1 MGYRCGSAHRPSLAP
16 THGYSDKIFL
26 RNTPIPPPDIIYS
39 LYLTLQRGTK
49 NLKKIFAY
57 MKLSGLNLHLT
68 RQSKQNKRSMTDPP
82 TNERDFASLIK
93 QHSRIINK
101 VSYFYATDK
110 LPFDDLRQEIYVN
123 IWLGLK
129 QFRGD
134 SKMSTWIYRVAV
146 NSALMALRS
155 SKSNIET
162 VSVDFGLLDLSSEI
176 DDAQKENLQVLHSL
190 INRLEDIEKAIIL
203 LWLDEYSYDEIADTL
218 GLKRNTV
225 AVKIHRIK
233 DKLSK
238 QM

>member
-1 MGYRCGSAHRPSLAP
+1 
-16 THGYSDKIFL
+16 
-26 RNTPIPPPDIIYS
+26 
-39 LYLTLQRGTK
+39 
-49 NLKKIFAY
+49 
-57 MKLSGLNLHLT
+57 MKLSGSNMHLT
-68 RQSKQNKRSMTDPP
+68 RKNKQNKRSMTDPP
-82 TNERDFASLIK
+82 TIERDFASLVK

-101 VSYFYATDK
+101 VSYFYATDR

-123 IWLGLK
+123 IWLGLS

-155 SKSNIET
+155 SRPKIET
-162 VSVDFGLLDLSSEI
+162 VSLDFGLLDRTTEI
-176 DDAQKENLQVLHSL
+176 DDTQRENLQALRSL
-190 INRLEDIEKAIIL
+190 INRLEDMEKAIIL

-233 DKLSK
+233 EKLSK
-238 QM
+238 QI

>member
-1 MGYRCGSAHRPSLAP
+1 MCIHLIITTFAE
-16 THGYSDKIFL
+16 
-26 RNTPIPPPDIIYS
+26 RN
-39 LYLTLQRGTK
+39 
-49 NLKKIFAY
+49 KKIPKINRVYETFGA
-57 MKLSGLNLHLT
+57 KSASNEA
-68 RQSKQNKRSMTDPP
+68 KQKKRSMTDPP

-134 SKMSTWIYRVAV
+134 SKISTWIYRVAV

-162 VSVDFGLLDLSSEI
+162 VSVDFGLLDLSSEN

-190 INRLEDIEKAIIL
+190 INRLEDMEKAIIL

>member
-1 MGYRCGSAHRPSLAP
+1 MTS
-16 THGYSDKIFL
+16 
-26 RNTPIPPPDIIYS
+26 PPD
-39 LYLTLQRGTK
+39 
-49 NLKKIFAY
+49 
-57 MKLSGLNLHLT
+57 
-68 RQSKQNKRSMTDPP
+68 
-82 TNERDFASLIK
+82 NERDFALLIK

-101 VSYFYATDK
+101 VSYFYATDRM
-110 LPFDDLRQEIYVN
+110 PFDDLRQEIYVN
-123 IWLGLK
+123 IWLVLK

-155 SKSNIET
+155 SKLKIET
-162 VSVDFGLLDLSSEI
+162 VSLDYERLHISSEI
-176 DDAQKENLQVLHSL
+176 DDAQRESLQTMYSL

-225 AVKIHRIK
+225 ATKIHRIK

-238 QM
+238 SISYATR

>member
-1 MGYRCGSAHRPSLAP
+1 MIITNFAE
-16 THGYSDKIFL
+16 
-26 RNTPIPPPDIIYS
+26 RNKKS
-39 LYLTLQRGTK
+39 
-49 NLKKIFAY
+49 KKIFAY

-134 SKMSTWIYRVAV
+134 SKISTWIYRVAV

>member
-1 MGYRCGSAHRPSLAP
+1 
-16 THGYSDKIFL
+16 
-26 RNTPIPPPDIIYS
+26 
-39 LYLTLQRGTK
+39 
-49 NLKKIFAY
+49 
-57 MKLSGLNLHLT
+57 MKLSGLNVHLT
-68 RQSKQNKRSMTDPP
+68 RQSKQNKRSRTDPP

-101 VSYFYATDK
+101 VSYFYANDK

-155 SKSNIET
+155 SKPKIET
-162 VSVDFGLLDLSSEI
+162 VSLNFGLLDISSEA
-176 DDAQKENLQVLHSL
+176 DDVQRENLQALQSL
-190 INRLEDIEKAIIL
+190 INRLEDIEKAIML
-203 LWLDEYSYDEIADTL
+203 LWLDEHSYDEIADII

>member
-1 MGYRCGSAHRPSLAP
+1 
-16 THGYSDKIFL
+16 
-26 RNTPIPPPDIIYS
+26 
-39 LYLTLQRGTK
+39 
-49 NLKKIFAY
+49 
-57 MKLSGLNLHLT
+57 MKLSGLNVHLT
-68 RQSKQNKRSMTDPP
+68 RQNKQNKRSMTDPP

-101 VSYFYATDK
+101 VSYFYANDK

-155 SKSNIET
+155 SKPKIET
-162 VSVDFGLLDLSSEI
+162 VSLNFGLLDISSEA
-176 DDAQKENLQVLHSL
+176 DDVQRENLQALQSL
-190 INRLEDIEKAIIL
+190 INRLEDIEKAIML
-203 LWLDEYSYDEIADTL
+203 LWLDEHSYDEIADII

>member
-1 MGYRCGSAHRPSLAP
+1 
-16 THGYSDKIFL
+16 
-26 RNTPIPPPDIIYS
+26 
-39 LYLTLQRGTK
+39 
-49 NLKKIFAY
+49 
-57 MKLSGLNLHLT
+57 MKLSELNLHLT
-68 RQSKQNKRSMTDPP
+68 RQNKKKRSMTYPP

-93 QHSRIINK
+93 QHSRIIKK

-134 SKMSTWIYRVAV
+134 SKISTWIYRVAV

-162 VSVDFGLLDLSSEI
+162 VSVDFGLLDLSSEN

-190 INRLEDIEKAIIL
+190 INRLEDMEKAIIL

-233 DKLSK
+233 DNLSK

>member
-1 MGYRCGSAHRPSLAP
+1 
-16 THGYSDKIFL
+16 
-26 RNTPIPPPDIIYS
+26 
-39 LYLTLQRGTK
+39 
-49 NLKKIFAY
+49 
-57 MKLSGLNLHLT
+57 MKLLGLNVHLT
-68 RQSKQNKRSMTDPP
+68 RQNKQNKRSMTDPP

-101 VSYFYATDK
+101 VSYFYANDK

-155 SKSNIET
+155 SKPKIET
-162 VSVDFGLLDLSSEI
+162 VSVDFGLLDISSEA
-176 DDAQKENLQVLHSL
+176 DDVQRENLQALQSL
-190 INRLEDIEKAIIL
+190 INRLEDIEKAIML
-203 LWLDEYSYDEIADTL
+203 LWLDEHSYDEIADII

>member
-1 MGYRCGSAHRPSLAP
+1 
-16 THGYSDKIFL
+16 
-26 RNTPIPPPDIIYS
+26 
-39 LYLTLQRGTK
+39 
-49 NLKKIFAY
+49 

-68 RQSKQNKRSMTDPP
+68 RQNKQNKRSMTDPP

-134 SKMSTWIYRVAV
+134 SKISTWIYRIAV

-190 INRLEDIEKAIIL
+190 INRLEDMEKAIIL
-203 LWLDEYSYDEIADTL
+203 LCVHLSGKLLHPFYQGGNSLWQLLKCDITHINLLLWLFCPGY
-218 GLKRNTV
+218 
-225 AVKIHRIK
+225 
-233 DKLSK
+233 LSVICSEALRFK
-238 QM
+238 SFTTSA

>member
-1 MGYRCGSAHRPSLAP
+1 MIITNFAE
-16 THGYSDKIFL
+16 
-26 RNTPIPPPDIIYS
+26 RNKKS
-39 LYLTLQRGTK
+39 K
-49 NLKKIFAY
+49 KKIFAY

-134 SKMSTWIYRVAV
+134 SKISTWIYRVAV

>member
-1 MGYRCGSAHRPSLAP
+1 M
-16 THGYSDKIFL
+16 
-26 RNTPIPPPDIIYS
+26 
-39 LYLTLQRGTK
+39 
-49 NLKKIFAY
+49 
-57 MKLSGLNLHLT
+57 HLT

-101 VSYFYATDK
+101 VSYFYANDK

-155 SKSNIET
+155 SKPKIET
-162 VSVDFGLLDLSSEI
+162 VSVDFGLLDISSEA
-176 DDAQKENLQVLHSL
+176 DDVQRENLQALQSL
-190 INRLEDIEKAIIL
+190 INRLEDIEKAIML
-203 LWLDEYSYDEIADTL
+203 LWLDEHSYDEIADII

>member
-1 MGYRCGSAHRPSLAP
+1 M
-16 THGYSDKIFL
+16 
-26 RNTPIPPPDIIYS
+26 
-39 LYLTLQRGTK
+39 
-49 NLKKIFAY
+49 
-57 MKLSGLNLHLT
+57 HLT

-101 VSYFYATDK
+101 VSYFYANDK

-155 SKSNIET
+155 SKPKIET
-162 VSVDFGLLDLSSEI
+162 VSVDFGLLDISSEA
-176 DDAQKENLQVLHSL
+176 DDVQRENLQVLQSL
-190 INRLEDIEKAIIL
+190 INRLEDIEKAIML
-203 LWLDEYSYDEIADTL
+203 LWLDEHSYDEIADII